1 VAWLSMLKAGVL
13 DWLESFASEQLS
25 GRGCELLV
33 RVSADLMLHSCQA
46 PALCRSV

>member
-1 VAWLSMLKAGVL
+1 MAQLSMLRAGVF

-25 GRGCELLV
+25 GRGCELLL

-46 PALCRSV
+46 PTLCRSV